1 MKKVGFGRES
11 FVKTLH
17 ALELSNLA
25 DLQSVNVGASSM
37 TEVTTVLMKKLPS
50 LISMMIE
57 EGSLTSVQV
66 YVWFSTELVYVLHP
80 NM

>member
-17 ALELSNLA
+17 TLELSNLA
-25 DLQSVNVGASSM
+25 GLQYVDIGASSM
-37 TEVTTVLMKKLPS
+37 TEVTTVRMKKLPS

-57 EGSLTSVQV
+57 EGSLASVQV
-66 YVWFSTELVYVLHP
+66 YA
-80 NM
+80 